1 MNRDL
6 IKEATDIVIDV
17 MTVPTQPP
25 RLGLD
30 LDGTITEAP
39 EFFKMLSEIWPNYV
53 YVITYRSDY
62 EKAKKDVDSY
72 GINYEELILVD
83 SFEKKA
89 EVIVEKEIGVYF
101 DDQPEMLKNITKGVQ
116 VMLVRNEGNFDFRD
130 KRWVMSN
137 ITGKIV

>member
-116 VMLVRNEGNFDFRD
+116 VMLVRNEGNFDFGD